1 MPHAPFQIPHP
12 TSHILHS
19 TFHILH
25 STFHIHH
32 STFST
37 PLPQIY
43 TLFPVAPRPASKY
56 AILSA
61 FSQLS
66 NNQPFTIRALPR
78 HLPNTPFPTTKRHF
92 STHDPCPFEAPSLTF
107 RTSIPKPPQPDTCP
121 TPASPFAYGLSTRS
135 HSASQTSKPR
145 LPALCFT
152 QNSDTRFA
160 PNIFNVVW
168 FSSYRLLRV
177 ECGMIFQVDSWI
189 DGLGMMQKCNERSTF
204 AVVAQSAA
212 VEQATE

>member
-1 MPHAPFQIPHP
+1 MRLQKSGIRGRNILVPHGHIPRSTSNISHP
-12 TSHILHS
+12 TSHTHHLTSNIQHS
-19 TFHILH
+19 TFHIQ
-25 STFHIHH
+25 H

-37 PLPQIY
+37 LLPQIY
-43 TLFPVAPRPASKY
+43 TLFSVAPRPASKY

-61 FSQLS
+61 SLQPTD
-66 NNQPFTIRALPR
+66 NQPFTIQSFPR
-78 HLPNTPFPTTKRHF
+78 HLPNTPFPTTKCHL

-121 TPASPFAYGLSTRS
+121 TPASPSAYGLSTRS

-160 PNIFNVVW
+160 PNIFT
-168 FSSYRLLRV
+168 LRP
-177 ECGMIFQVDSWI
+177 
-189 DGLGMMQKCNERSTF
+189 
-204 AVVAQSAA
+204 QSPLP
-212 VEQATE
+212 V

>member
-1 MPHAPFQIPHP
+1 MGNTIEHLD
-12 TSHILHS
+12 S
-19 TFHILH
+19 
-25 STFHIHH
+25 
-32 STFST
+32 
-37 PLPQIY
+37 
-43 TLFPVAPRPASKY
+43 LFTTHVAPYTSQVAS
-56 AILSA
+56 
-61 FSQLS
+61 SQ
-66 NNQPFTIRALPR
+66 
-78 HLPNTPFPTTKRHF
+78 PTRQCTCATNDHRLH
-92 STHDPCPFEAPSLTF
+92 PCYVPSQSQVNHPSLTAF
-107 RTSIPKPPQPDTCP
+107 PPVPH
-121 TPASPFAYGLSTRS
+121 FAPEPP
-135 HSASQTSKPR
+135 KPR

-152 QNSDTRFA
+152 QNSDTSFA

>member
-1 MPHAPFQIPHP
+1 MVSVSICGICGRNILVPHGTFLIPP
-12 TSHILHS
+12 LPMRRT
-19 TFHILH
+19 
-25 STFHIHH
+25 H

-37 PLPQIY
+37 LLPQIY
-43 TLFPVAPRPASKY
+43 TVFPVAPRPASKY

-61 FSQLS
+61 SLQPPD
-66 NNQPFTIRALPR
+66 NQPFTIQAFPR
-78 HLPNTPFPTTKRHF
+78 HLTNAPFPTTKRHL

-121 TPASPFAYGLSTRS
+121 TPASPSVYGLSTRS

-160 PNIFNVVW
+160 PNIFT
-168 FSSYRLLRV
+168 LRP
-177 ECGMIFQVDSWI
+177 
-189 DGLGMMQKCNERSTF
+189 
-204 AVVAQSAA
+204 QSPLP
-212 VEQATE
+212 V